1 MSAARLCIIL
11 FLRIAVPVATTIGML
26 ACSPKDNTPQEST
39 SSAEPSA
46 PRTRSAAGTAEK
58 PRSENPAWPLGGEL
72 LADGTTKAEALKTA
86 IGDLLAAPNIEN
98 LEQAQRLWR
107 ETAAALERFHLF
119 SRLGTVAPQDFQKLV
134 DLQFNL
140 TAWPIQPGYLDGFG
154 DHPYSGIVFDVG
166 VPMTAEV
173 LREQH
178 GMTDN
183 SDATLGIYAM
193 EFLLFGENNN
203 RGPLVFLP
211 ITELNDK
218 YREDGY
224 GSVEELPRNRRRE
237 LLRLQAQMLVED
249 ISHMQAIWTSNQA
262 DSLKVRFETLT
273 AGQQSELLQKAALAL
288 ATEQLV
294 IIAGQQNH
302 DLWLG
307 QQLADRLAAQLD
319 GLAHF
324 NSLVNLGDQV
334 AQAIATS
341 INSLND
347 IRRLPPLNQQ
357 GVAPRVEWQ
366 ATYASLRELIKA
378 LNPGTPIPAEKAN
391 S

>member
-11 FLRIAVPVATTIGML
+11 FLRITVLLTTTIGML
-26 ACSPKDNTPQEST
+26 ACSPKDNTPQDST
-39 SSAEPSA
+39 STAEPSV
-46 PRTRSAAGTAEK
+46 PRTRSPAGTIEK
-58 PRSENPAWPLGGEL
+58 PRSENAAWPLGGEL
-72 LADGTTKAEALKTA
+72 LADSATKAEALKSA
-86 IGDLLAAPNIEN
+86 IGNLLAAPNIEN

-193 EFLLFGENNN
+193 EFLLFGEKNN

-237 LLRLQAQMLVED
+237 LLRLQAQMLAED

-294 IIAGQQNH
+294 VIAGQHNN

-319 GLAHF
+319 GLARF